1 MKKVFFRT
9 FAYLIDVLLL
19 GLILT
24 LVVSTIPFFNDKK
37 IGKHVILKA
46 DGNVISIKY

>member
-37 IGKHVILKA
+37 IKLEIDFNPYKL
-46 DGNVISIKY
+46 